1 MPALDPKYNSEW
13 ENKNRVRRNQYRKE
27 WRKDNANHC
36 KAYLADYR
44 AKNRERINR
53 QKRESYARKK
63 QDPSWVA
70 RKNAMQFASNNK
82 NPQTRLAIMLRT
94 RIYRALN
101 CKNAKRAYKSIKLL
115 GASIS
120 KVKKHLESLFQ
131 EGMTWDNHSRDGWH
145 IDHIIPCA
153 SFDLTD
159 PKQQLKCFHYT
170 NLQPLWAK
178 DNLSKKDKIQ

>member
-13 ENKNRVRRNQYRKE
+13 EKKNRVRRNQYRKE
-27 WRKDNANHC
+27 WRRDNANHC

-131 EGMTWDNHSRDGWH
+131 EGMTWDNHGKWH
-145 IDHIIPCA
+145 IDHKIPIKY
-153 SFDLTD
+153 DNPTLD
-159 PKQQLKCFHYT
+159 EQKERLHYL
-170 NLQPLWAK
+170 NLQPLWAEE
-178 DNLSKKDKIQ
+178 NISKGNRYCD